1 LSVSYTP
8 EDIEAEEDSIIEDD
22 PPQNESVEATLAILE
37 QRTDAREDQ
46 QKDEQ
51 EPVDTSRRDRIR
63 RSLSLNLPIISG
75 KSKFILI
82 LAHSSGQFF
91 TSMTR

>member
-1 LSVSYTP
+1 MSVSYTP

-22 PPQNESVEATLAILE
+22 PPQNESVEAALAILE

-63 RSLSLNLPIISG
+63 RSLSLNLPVISG
-75 KSKFILI
+75 KSKLV
-82 LAHSSGQFF
+82 
-91 TSMTR
+91 

>member
-1 LSVSYTP
+1 MSVSYTP

-37 QRTDAREDQ
+37 RRTDAREDR

-75 KSKFILI
+75 KSKFI
-82 LAHSSGQFF
+82 
-91 TSMTR
+91 

>member
-1 LSVSYTP
+1 MSVSYTP

-37 QRTDAREDQ
+37 RRTDAREDQ

-75 KSKFILI
+75 KSKFI
-82 LAHSSGQFF
+82 
-91 TSMTR
+91 